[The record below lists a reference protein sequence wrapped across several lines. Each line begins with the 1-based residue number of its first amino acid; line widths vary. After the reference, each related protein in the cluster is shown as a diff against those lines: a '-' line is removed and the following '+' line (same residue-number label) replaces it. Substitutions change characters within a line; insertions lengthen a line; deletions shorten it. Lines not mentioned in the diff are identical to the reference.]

1 VHPTDSGNC
10 SFDELNEIR
19 DGLAREMKNKSGRED
34 PLVIDY
40 LRDFIAVRGYILL
53 TKRGEQM
60 YVEEYRRLV
69 EKRILDLVASHPTV
83 QAIQRGETVT
93 DEQLLE
99 LERALHKELGEGD
112 LEVSSENIR
121 KAYGGLK
128 VDSFLA
134 FARQVLELDAL
145 PDYYDVVQ
153 RQFEGYITQHHYN
166 ADQIR
171 FLRAVQSVFLEKR
184 KLESA
189 DLYEPPLTNF
199 GADAVEKWFTEKEV
213 NEMVE
218 FANRLTI

>member
-1 VHPTDSGNC
+1 
-10 SFDELNEIR
+10 
-19 DGLAREMKNKSGRED
+19 MKNKQTRED

-69 EKRILDLVASHPTV
+69 EKRILDLVAGHPTV
-83 QAIQRGETVT
+83 QAIQRGETVS

-99 LERALHKELGEGD
+99 LERTLRRELGEGD
-112 LEVSSENIR
+112 LEVSPENIR
-121 KAYGGLK
+121 KAFGGLK

-145 PDYYDVVQ
+145 PDYQNVVQ
-153 RQFEGYITQHHYN
+153 RQFESYITQHAPAYN

-184 KLESA
+184 KLAVA

-199 GADAVEKWFTEKEV
+199 GADAVERWFSQEQVAEV
-213 NEMVE
+213 LKFVD
-218 FANRLTI
+218 TISVID